1 MEVIKMKAFDFVK
14 IQNIGVG
21 KIQSIYDGKD
31 VSINICDT
39 SYYRDLSED
48 TDVELATEKE
58 YIEFIKFMV
67 KELTAKSKTKRS
79 EAAQYNKDVEGE
91 ATRRKGK
98 VSVINGNYAFGLCE
112 NSISSHHRGLLEDA
126 KKAKE
131 LKDKLKKE
139 IAWYKHRDKLI
150 KEAEKERENRENN
163 AG

>member
-1 MEVIKMKAFDFVK
+1 MKAFDFVK

-21 KIQSIYDGKD
+21 KIESIYDGYGA
-31 VSINICDT
+31 SINICAT
-39 SYYRDLSED
+39 SYYRDLTED

-58 YIEFIKFMV
+58 YIEFIKFMI
-67 KELTAKSKTKRS
+67 KELTAKSKNKRN
-79 EAAQYNKDVEGE
+79 EAADYNRETNGE

-112 NSISSHHRGLLEDA
+112 NSISSHHRELLSDA

-131 LKDKLKKE
+131 LKEKLKKE

-150 KEAEKERENRENN
+150 KDYEKEMLSKNN
-163 AG
+163 AV

>member
-1 MEVIKMKAFDFVK
+1 MKKYDFVK

-21 KIQSIYDGKD
+21 KVENIWDNKNVEI
-31 VSINICDT
+31 IICDT
-39 SYYRDLSED
+39 KYYRDLTED
-48 TDVELATEKE
+48 RQDIGNVEPSTEKE
-58 YIEFIKFMV
+58 YIEFIKFMI

-79 EAAQYNKDVEGE
+79 EAAEYNREINGE

-98 VSVINGNYAFGLCE
+98 VSVINGTYAFGLCE
-112 NSISSHHRGLLEDA
+112 NLISQHHRGLLSDA

-139 IAWYKHRDKLI
+139 IVWYKHRDKLI
-150 KEAEKERENRENN
+150 KDYEKEMLSKNN

>member
-1 MEVIKMKAFDFVK
+1 MKLFDFVK
-14 IQNIGVG
+14 IQNVGVG
-21 KIQSIYDGKD
+21 KIQSMYDNKD
-31 VSINICDT
+31 VSINICDKL
-39 SYYRDLSED
+39 YYRDLAID
-48 TDVELATEKE
+48 TDVELSNEKE

-67 KELTAKSKTKRS
+67 KELTANSKTKRA
-79 EAAQYNKDVEGE
+79 EAADYNRETNRE

-98 VSVINGNYAFGLCE
+98 VSVINGTYAFGLCE
-112 NSISSHHRGLLEDA
+112 NLVSSHHRGLLSDA

-150 KEAEKERENRENN
+150 KEAEKEKKNRENN

>member
-1 MEVIKMKAFDFVK
+1 MKKFDFVK
-14 IQNIGVG
+14 IKNIGVG
-21 KIQSIYDGKD
+21 KIENIWDNKN
-31 VSINICDT
+31 VEVIICDT
-39 SYYRDLSED
+39 KYYRDLTED
-48 TDVELATEKE
+48 SPNIGNVEPATEKE

-67 KELTAKSKTKRS
+67 KELTAKSKNKRS
-79 EAAQYNKDVEGE
+79 EAAQYNKEVEGD

-112 NSISSHHRGLLEDA
+112 NSISSYHRGLLSDA

-131 LKDKLKKE
+131 LKEKLKKE

-150 KEAEKERENRENN
+150 KEAEKERKNREKN

>member
-1 MEVIKMKAFDFVK
+1 LKKFDFVK

-21 KIQSIYDGKD
+21 KVENIWDNKD

-39 SYYRDLSED
+39 MYYRDLTED
-48 TDVELATEKE
+48 RQDIGNVEPATEKE

-67 KELTAKSKTKRS
+67 KELTAKSKNKRA

-91 ATRRKGK
+91 ATKRKGK
-98 VSVINGNYAFGLCE
+98 VSVVNGNYAFGLCE
-112 NSISSHHRGLLEDA
+112 NSLSSHHRGLLSDA

-150 KEAEKERENRENN
+150 KEYEKEMLSKNN

>member
-1 MEVIKMKAFDFVK
+1 MKMFDFVK

-21 KIQSIYDGKD
+21 KIQSIYDGYGA
-31 VSINICDT
+31 SITICDT

-48 TDVELATEKE
+48 TDVEPSTEKE

-67 KELTAKSKTKRS
+67 KELTAKSKSKRS
-79 EAAQYNKDVEGE
+79 EAAEYNRETNGE

-98 VSVINGNYAFGLCE
+98 VAVINGTYAFGLCE
-112 NSISSHHRGLLEDA
+112 NSISRHHSSLLSDA

-139 IAWYKHRDKLI
+139 LDWYKHVEKVI
-150 KEAEKERENRENN
+150 KEAEKERKNKEKN

>member
-1 MEVIKMKAFDFVK
+1 MKMFDFVK

-21 KIQSIYDGKD
+21 KIESIYDGYGA
-31 VSINICDT
+31 SINICDT

-48 TDVELATEKE
+48 TDVEPSTEKE

-67 KELTAKSKTKRS
+67 KELTAKSKNKRS
-79 EAAQYNKDVEGE
+79 EAADYNRETNGE

-98 VSVINGNYAFGLCE
+98 VSVINGSYAFGLCE
-112 NSISSHHRGLLEDA
+112 NSLSQHHRGLLSDA

-131 LKDKLKKE
+131 LKEKLKKE

-150 KEAEKERENRENN
+150 KDYEKEMLSKNN
-163 AG
+163 AV

>member
-1 MEVIKMKAFDFVK
+1 MKMFDFVK
-14 IQNIGVG
+14 IQNVGVG
-21 KIQSIYDGKD
+21 KIENIWDNKD
-31 VSINICDT
+31 VQINICDT
-39 SYYRDLSED
+39 MYYRGLSTD
-48 TDVELATEKE
+48 TDVEPATEKE

-67 KELTAKSKTKRS
+67 TELTAKSKNKRN
-79 EAAQYNKDVEGE
+79 EAADYNKEVEGE

-98 VSVINGNYAFGLCE
+98 VSVINGNYAYGLCE
-112 NSISSHHRGLLEDA
+112 NLISQHHRGLLSDA

-150 KEAEKERENRENN
+150 KDYEKEMLSKNN

>member
-1 MEVIKMKAFDFVK
+1 MKAFDFVK

-21 KIQSIYDGKD
+21 KIQSIYDGYGAT
-31 VSINICDT
+31 INICYT
-39 SYYRDLSED
+39 NYYRDLSED
-48 TDVELATEKE
+48 TDIEPSTEKE

-67 KELTAKSKTKRS
+67 KELTAKSKNKRS

-98 VSVINGNYAFGLCE
+98 VSIINGNYAFGLCE
-112 NSISSHHRGLLEDA
+112 NSISSYHRGLLSDA

-131 LKDKLKKE
+131 LKEKLKKE

-150 KEAEKERENRENN
+150 KEAEKERKNKAKN

>member
-1 MEVIKMKAFDFVK
+1 MKLFDFVK
-14 IQNIGVG
+14 IQNVGVG
-21 KIQSIYDGKD
+21 KIQSMYDNKD
-31 VSINICDT
+31 VSINICDKL
-39 SYYRDLSED
+39 YYRDLAID
-48 TDVELATEKE
+48 TDVEPSTEKE

-67 KELTAKSKTKRS
+67 KELTAKSKTKRA
-79 EAAQYNKDVEGE
+79 EAAQYNKEVEGE

-112 NSISSHHRGLLEDA
+112 NSISQYHRGLLSDA

-150 KEAEKERENRENN
+150 KEAEKERKNKEKN

>member
-1 MEVIKMKAFDFVK
+1 MKMFDFVK

-21 KIQSIYDGKD
+21 KIESIYDGYGA
-31 VSINICDT
+31 SINICDT
-39 SYYRDLSED
+39 SYYRDLTED
-48 TDVELATEKE
+48 ADVEPATEKE

-67 KELTAKSKTKRS
+67 KELTAKSKNKRA

-112 NSISSHHRGLLEDA
+112 NLVSQHHRGLLSDA

-139 IAWYKHRDKLI
+139 IAWYRHRDKLI
-150 KEAEKERENRENN
+150 KEYEKEMLSKNN

>member
-1 MEVIKMKAFDFVK
+1 MKKYDFVK
-14 IQNIGVG
+14 ILNIGVG
-21 KIQSIYDGKD
+21 KIENIWDNKD
-31 VSINICDT
+31 VQINICDT
-39 SYYRDLSED
+39 MYYRDLTED
-48 TDVELATEKE
+48 RQDIGNVELATEKQ
-58 YIEFIKFMV
+58 YIEFIKFMI
-67 KELTAKSKTKRS
+67 KELNAKSKNKRS
-79 EAAQYNKDVEGE
+79 EAADYNRETNGE

-112 NSISSHHRGLLEDA
+112 NSISQHHRGLLSDA

-150 KEAEKERENRENN
+150 KEAEKERKNRENN

>member
-1 MEVIKMKAFDFVK
+1 MKLFDFVK

-21 KIQSIYDGKD
+21 KIQSIYDGYGA
-31 VSINICDT
+31 SINICDT
-39 SYYRDLSED
+39 SYYRDLTED
-48 TDVELATEKE
+48 TDVEPATENE
-58 YIEFIKFMV
+58 YIEFIKFMI
-67 KELTAKSKTKRS
+67 KELTAKSKNKRS
-79 EAAQYNKDVEGE
+79 EVADYNRETNGE

-112 NSISSHHRGLLEDA
+112 NSISSHHRGLLSDA

-150 KEAEKERENRENN
+150 KEAEKERKNKAKN

>member
-1 MEVIKMKAFDFVK
+1 MKVFDLVK

-21 KIQSIYDGKD
+21 KIKSIYDGYGA
-31 VSINICDT
+31 SIDICDT
-39 SYYRDLSED
+39 SYYRDLTED
-48 TDVELATEKE
+48 TDVEPSTEKE

-67 KELTAKSKTKRS
+67 KELTAKSKNKRS
-79 EAAQYNKDVEGE
+79 EAADYNRETNGE

-112 NSISSHHRGLLEDA
+112 NLVSQHHRGLLSDA

-131 LKDKLKKE
+131 LKEKLKKE

-150 KEAEKERENRENN
+150 KEAEKERKNRENN

>member
-1 MEVIKMKAFDFVK
+1 MKLFDFVK

-21 KIQSIYDGKD
+21 KIQSIYDGYGA
-31 VSINICDT
+31 SINICDT
-39 SYYRDLSED
+39 SYYRDRSED
-48 TDVELATEKE
+48 TDVEPSTEKE

-67 KELTAKSKTKRS
+67 KELTAKSKNKRS
-79 EAAQYNKDVEGE
+79 EAADYNRETNGE

-112 NSISSHHRGLLEDA
+112 NSISSHHRGLLSDA

-150 KEAEKERENRENN
+150 KEAEKERKNKAKN